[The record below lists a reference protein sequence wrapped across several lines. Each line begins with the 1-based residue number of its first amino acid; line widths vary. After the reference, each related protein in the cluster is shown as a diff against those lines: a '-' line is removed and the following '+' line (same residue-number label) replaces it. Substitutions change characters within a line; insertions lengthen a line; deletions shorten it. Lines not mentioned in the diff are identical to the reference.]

1 MAVFRSVDD
10 CAPMPRY
17 FFHFSDG
24 KFTFTNSAGAEFAGA
39 AAARAHSKR
48 QIREIKGMLSER
60 QIMDWSGWKMI
71 VSNNRGK
78 TIFEAG
84 FDPHR

>member
-1 MAVFRSVDD
+1 
-10 CAPMPRY
+10 MPRY

-24 KFTFTNSAGAEFAGA
+24 KHTFTDSAGAEFAGA

-48 QIREIKGMLSER
+48 HIREIKGSLSER
-60 QIMDWSGWKMI
+60 QIMDWSSWKMI
-71 VSNNRGK
+71 VANNDGK